1 MRLVLAFVSMC
12 ALFARAGSVEPR
24 PEPARRPIPVDKDW
38 EPSCFMGE
46 VVAVTGETIT
56 IKPKGDLKQ
65 GEITFNKDGT
75 IKQERLYVQD
85 NTKPA
90 RVFVFSD
97 GMLYFNGTLPAARL
111 PNLSVSPPVGQNKI
125 SDVLPGDLVY
135 IGCQRFKGRDEATQ
149 LLQALGARVSGSVSS
164 KTKCVVAGEKAGS
177 KLDKAEKLGIA
188 VINEAEFIQL
198 MKDYGQLEA

>member
-135 IGCQRFKGRDEATQ
+135 IGCQRFKGIDLCKSLEIHRRPGGRVPPSFGDDKKPPHLRNDVGYNAAQFVEETFVPKLLPQ
-149 LLQALGARVSGSVSS
+149 LLVH
-164 KTKCVVAGEKAGS
+164 
-177 KLDKAEKLGIA
+177 
-188 VINEAEFIQL
+188 F
-198 MKDYGQLEA
+198 GQK